1 MSDGTMRPAAQVAIP
16 VIDPRAVVGWVLV
29 RLLVAALPLAA
40 GGPCGSI
47 SPPPAAVV
55 VLAGIVGLVDVRVRG
70 ERLLWANLGVTV
82 AGLWAMYAA
91 AAIPA
96 EFLLALVRR

>member
-1 MSDGTMRPAAQVAIP
+1 MRTAAQVAIP
-16 VIDPRAVVGWVLV
+16 VIFPRAVVVWGLV
-29 RLLVAALPLAA
+29 RLIVAALPLAA
-40 GGPCGSI
+40 GGAFGSMT
-47 SPPPAAVV
+47 PHPAGVV

-96 EFLLALVRR
+96 ELLLSLVLR